1 MRSVLAGGVASFAFF
16 FLTSHLNGQVTSN
29 SNDVVSTS
37 AVFSLDD
44 IVREVLTNNPS
55 LKAATANWLA
65 MKERIPQA
73 RAWAETEHGGQR
85 AYLAW
90 AARQGEETAR
100 VAEAVLPETDV
111 DAVRVM
117 TVHAAK
123 GLEFAMVVLSAF
135 T

>member
-1 MRSVLAGGVASFAFF
+1 MKASVMRSVLAGGAASFAFL
-16 FLTSHLNGQVTSN
+16 FLTSHLSGQVTSN

-73 RAWAETEHGGQR
+73 RAWADRQHSAECFYGRKTDRRTNLAGG
-85 AYLAW
+85 
-90 AARQGEETAR
+90 G
-100 VAEAVLPETDV
+100 
-111 DAVRVM
+111 
-117 TVHAAK
+117 
-123 GLEFAMVVLSAF
+123 
-135 T
+135 